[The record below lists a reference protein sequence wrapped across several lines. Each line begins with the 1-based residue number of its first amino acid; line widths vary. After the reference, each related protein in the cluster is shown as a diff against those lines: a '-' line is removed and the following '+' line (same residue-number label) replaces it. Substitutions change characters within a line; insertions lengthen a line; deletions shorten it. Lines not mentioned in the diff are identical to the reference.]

1 MSGTVSI
8 YKHPKSNKI
17 YLDINFNG
25 KRKRQSTKL
34 EKTNANLKLVEK
46 EIIPKIQID
55 TNFLQK
61 RKSER
66 PSKNTHKICIQNC

>member
-17 YLDINFNG
+17 YLDINSNG

-34 EKTNANLKLVEK
+34 KKTTANLKLVEK
-46 EIIPKIQID
+46 KIITKIK
-55 TNFLQK
+55 T
-61 RKSER
+61 EY
-66 PSKNTHKICIQNC
+66 